1 MSQPPPN
8 SASPDLELQSRT
20 YLDIIR
26 QIDRIIRAPALTLV
40 EMGARLPE
48 RPSRGG
54 VASAPG
60 APLATA
66 EAPGP
71 RFPVWI
77 SQGMEHAPDLHD
89 SILTRALSLATL
101 QRLQRIRRRFTWLD
115 GATGKA
121 LDTAHQRLTTTL
133 LPDPSEAVT
142 FDACRKLLH
151 SVSLGGL
158 SPLVASRVF
167 LVLMEAGE
175 EATQSAMGCLSF
187 FAMVWP
193 LHRAAPEEGV
203 RMEPSEASTY
213 VTSKCLVPLL
223 RLERI
228 CRRRAELFAEVGQIL
243 STLQECVDKLRA
255 PNGSAHNH
263 TRLNW
268 VFTSELDDLHAH
280 LVQLAEVAIGRKAL
294 FRCAEEIGEISA
306 QMTVDSDVPAVFGK
320 VLRQVVKALADVRE
334 RADAAHRQVGDM
346 IDEIQRELVERLD
359 PSRGSDKL
367 REGVRW
373 LEETV
378 GMRLAPEYLSAGI
391 GAENPYLTHL
401 FSAARESCNLCEKV
415 RNGFNKVR
423 SMALP
428 VLRGKGPVDPA
439 RTKMLLEAIRTL
451 AEENRQLA
459 REIRKPVARPAEWCK
474 KVMDREIAYV
484 TSQNA
489 TEFDPSELVSAIAVS
504 VRNDLLTT
512 SLQVSDAVS
521 KAITGQRPDGGWH
534 MGKPI
539 YAPDHVLGLWPPTVD
554 IVWTLASIIEM
565 YPTVR
570 EADDALFRFVDWL
583 ERTRVTVAREG
594 TPEVTGWPS
603 DRMRHG
609 RRIHFLVTALAVDAL
624 LEIRDL
630 CEHRLWELCEQRF
643 TVLDEKRPLKEVD
656 PVDLG
661 LPHARRVH
669 GVLSGMSIETQ
680 RNAKDA
686 VYSLILHGPPGTSKT
701 ALVKALSV
709 EAWKSSQRWRKGGSR
724 LIQITPSD
732 FTRVG
737 WNQIDSEARV
747 IFELLGHVR
756 RVTILFD
763 EIDDLLRRREHVKGV
778 PLSFMDLIVPAMLNR
793 LSDLRSA
800 CPRQEICFV
809 FATNYVE
816 RIEEALMRSGRIDRR
831 LAVVYPDLESRR
843 AVIGK
848 HVEKLIEAGK
858 KAAKEGSRAEAADL
872 ERAAACLAENTHELA
887 RRSNQWSWMS
897 LEMACTELGA
907 SLKQDPVWQADRLQE
922 LCDRFAAQVIN
933 PDYWSRFVHGVHSG
947 DLAAEYLAYV
957 FSEQANRREMDAKEP
972 VLRGAIRKEFPAISM
987 EGYLPWIRRL
997 EERLKEIREN
1007 PLSLDRAAAAVPQA
1021 AGFGGATPEV
1031 TRIPAPPAIVGEPT
1045 AEAPHGVTRPV
1056 VRPGRGGKR

>member
-1 MSQPPPN
+1 MSQPTPISTPL
-8 SASPDLELQSRT
+8 DLELQSRM

-26 QIDRIIRAPALTLV
+26 QIDRIIQAPALTLV

-48 RPSRGG
+48 RSSRGG
-54 VASAPG
+54 ATSVPG
-60 APLATA
+60 APLAA
-66 EAPGP
+66 ADAPGP

-89 SILTRALSLATL
+89 SILTRTVCLATI
-101 QRLQRIRRRFTWLD
+101 QRLQRIRRRFRWLD
-115 GATGKA
+115 GDTGKT
-121 LDTAHQRLTTTL
+121 LHTAHQRLTTTL
-133 LPDPSEAVT
+133 LPDPSESVT

-158 SPLVASRVF
+158 SPLIASRVF

-175 EATQSAMGCLSF
+175 EATHSAMGCLSF

-193 LHRAAPEEGV
+193 LHRMSPEEGV

-228 CRRRAELFAEVGQIL
+228 CRRRADLFAEVGQIL
-243 STLQECVDKLRA
+243 STLQECVVKLRA
-255 PNGSAHNH
+255 PTGNAHDH
-263 TRLNW
+263 RRLNW
-268 VFTSELDDLHAH
+268 VFTSELDDLRAH
-280 LVQLAEVAIGRKAL
+280 LVQLAEVAISRQAL
-294 FRCAEEIGEISA
+294 FRCAEEIGKISA
-306 QMTVDSDVPAVFGK
+306 QMTVDSDVPADFGK
-320 VLRQVVKALADVRE
+320 VVRLVAKALADMKE

-346 IDEIQRELVERLD
+346 IDEIQRELVARLD
-359 PSRGSDKL
+359 PSRGSAQL

-373 LEETV
+373 LEEVV
-378 GMRLAPEYLSAGI
+378 GLQLAPEYLSAGI
-391 GAENPYLTHL
+391 GPENPYLQHL
-401 FSAARESCNLCEKV
+401 FEAARDSCSLCEKV
-415 RNGFNKVR
+415 RDGFNKVR

-428 VLRGKGPVDPA
+428 DLRGRGVVDPA
-439 RTKMLLEAIRTL
+439 RTKMLLDAIGTL
-451 AEENRQLA
+451 AEENRELA

-554 IVWTLASIIEM
+554 IVWTLTNIIEL

-570 EADDALFRFVDWL
+570 EADRALFRFVDWL
-583 ERTRVTVAREG
+583 ERTRVTVARDG
-594 TPEVTGWPS
+594 APEVTGWPS

-661 LPHARRVH
+661 LPHSRRVH
-669 GVLSGMSIETQ
+669 GILSGMSIETQ
-680 RNAKDA
+680 LDAKDA
-686 VYSLILHGPPGTSKT
+686 IYSLILHGPPGTSKT

-709 EAWKSSQRWRKGGSR
+709 ETWKTSQRWRKGGSR
-724 LIQITPSD
+724 LIQITPAD

-737 WNQIDSEARV
+737 PAQIDSEARV

-763 EIDDLLRRREHVKGV
+763 EIDDLLRRREHGNRA
-778 PLSFMDLIVPAMLNR
+778 PGFMDLTVPAMLNR
-793 LSDLRSA
+793 LADLRSA

-809 FATNYVE
+809 FATNYIE

-858 KAAKEGSRAEAADL
+858 KAAKQGSRTEAADL
-872 ERAAACLAENTHELA
+872 ERAALCLAENTLELA
-887 RRSNQWSWMS
+887 KRSSQWSWMS
-897 LEMACTELGA
+897 LDMACAELAA
-907 SLKQDPVWQADRLQE
+907 SLRQDPVWQPDRLQE
-922 LCDRFAAQVIN
+922 LCDRFDAQVIK
-933 PDYWSRFVHGVHSG
+933 PDYRSRFVYGLHSG

-957 FSEQANRREMDAKEP
+957 FSEQANRREADAKEP
-972 VLRGAIRKEFPAISM
+972 VLRGAIREEFPEIAM
-987 EGYLPWIRRL
+987 ERHEPWIRRL
-997 EERLKEIREN
+997 DERLKEIREN
-1007 PLSLDRAAAAVPQA
+1007 PLSLDRAVAAVEEA
-1021 AGFGGATPEV
+1021 AGSGGATPGV
-1031 TRIPAPPAIVGEPT
+1031 TKIPAPPTMVGD
-1045 AEAPHGVTRPV
+1045 
-1056 VRPGRGGKR
+1056 PGTSRG